1 MIPKMAVGDICQ
13 AALKGENFRCMGGVR
28 RRFVKAK
35 TGAFSSGVLEAGL
48 EDMGMQARR
57 IVLVGLE
64 WSGTP
69 GGRLV
74 SGGGRVTLV
83 GATPF
88 KYIFVGVIPL
98 SLRLFRNSDGSRCVK
113 SFHECMTC

>member
-1 MIPKMAVGDICQ
+1 
-13 AALKGENFRCMGGVR
+13 MGGVW

-35 TGAFSSGVLEAGL
+35 TGAVFSGVLEAWL
-48 EDMGMQARR
+48 EGVGMRAPR

-69 GGRLV
+69 SGKFV
-74 SGGGRVTLV
+74 SGGGMVKLV
-83 GATPF
+83 GATPS
-88 KYIFVGVIPL
+88 KCIFIGVMPL
-98 SLRLFRNSDGSRCVK
+98 SLCSSCDSGGSRYVR